1 MSWLFD
7 LLRAPW
13 DLLRAGS
20 VPSPP
25 PEPRFGMLLGT
36 VVVLC
41 SGVLATACLRRKRF
55 LRGLF
60 RSIFLPGDAA
70 ARDAAALIRS
80 LSNIDAD
87 SDDSANP
94 ALLELQRTEED
105 YVEDLRAL
113 AHAKAGLVKGGLLS
127 AAKAELLF
135 SNAPVLLALNE
146 EFLATLNSSD
156 SSPLLTGAQPSIDVV
171 AAAFASLGPYFRL
184 YAEYAK
190 NYFRAIQTLQEI
202 RAGEQ
207 SFRGGGARQV
217 ELRRQLAEVRGLKGA
232 NLDSLLIKPVQRL
245 TKYPLLL
252 RELLERLPD
261 QHPHRAKLTA
271 AAVEIAQTNAE
282 VNARIE
288 RAEMAAPLL
297 QAHEDLGGGVLAP
310 NRTLRLTLDATCA
323 NPNPNPNPNPDPDP
337 DPNPDP
343 NPHPNPNL

>member
-20 VPSPP
+20 APSPP

-41 SGVLATACLRRKRF
+41 SGVLTTACLRRKRF

-190 NYFRAIQTLQEI
+190 NYFRPPGDPGG
-202 RAGEQ
+202 RAELPRRRGAAGGAA
-207 SFRGGGARQV
+207 SAAGGGERPQ
-217 ELRRQLAEVRGLKGA
+217 RREPRLAAHQAG
-232 NLDSLLIKPVQRL
+232 
-245 TKYPLLL
+245 
-252 RELLERLPD
+252 
-261 QHPHRAKLTA
+261 
-271 AAVEIAQTNAE
+271 
-282 VNARIE
+282 
-288 RAEMAAPLL
+288 AAPH
-297 QAHEDLGGGVLAP
+297 QVPVATARATRAP
-310 NRTLRLTLDATCA
+310 A
-323 NPNPNPNPNPDPDP
+323 
-337 DPNPDP
+337 
-343 NPHPNPNL
+343 

>member
-20 VPSPP
+20 APSPP

-271 AAVEIAQTNAE
+271 AAVEIAQTLT
-282 VNARIE
+282 VTVTLTLTLTRT
-288 RAEMAAPLL
+288 
-297 QAHEDLGGGVLAP
+297 
-310 NRTLRLTLDATCA
+310 RTLTLTLTLTVTVTVT
-323 NPNPNPNPNPDPDP
+323 PTLTLTLTRTRTRTLTLTLTLTLTRPRSPRPTRR
-337 DPNPDP
+337 
-343 NPHPNPNL
+343 